1 MYYRL
6 FLLAALLPSCSGESS
21 VDDPAE
27 MVLAFAGGVVL
38 LPCNFSIPA
47 SADVPTVEWSKQGL
61 HPYVVFLY
69 RGGYEINE
77 EKHPA
82 FWYRT
87 SLIAKEQKNGNF
99 SLRIANVRPSDA
111 GKYRCKRLWS
121 DGPRDVTAVEL
132 DVVAVSEPKLS
143 VTSAEG
149 GGVTLQC
156 EANCWLPEPQINF
169 LDEQGKYINA
179 EEPKRDDEDARGC
192 FTVTRRVTLQDAAAN
207 RVTCRVHQPE
217 TNQTRETQI
226 FIPVDGGRSCF
237 LTAATSVGVT
247 VLLLSAPLCGLA
259 VCLWKRCGKSEGQ
272 KFPVKRKLSDQSTT
286 SGSSENHS
294 LLHCVV
300 VEKADCVVE
309 KLTIEDLKTKLRE
322 KEDTIR
328 QLQSENKSHLS
339 SVVCQPDQP
348 MLLHS
353 HADFAD
359 SSPPESDRVPQKK
372 TPKPGIMLQNSD
384 PSPDPQVYR
393 FRRRNSSPAL
403 LNFLTSSSAV
413 SASKMKFS
421 SIGRS
426 KSETREPPL
435 PFAKPQRRHSS
446 VFPPSNNR
454 FKLLADLTEEP

>member
-1 MYYRL
+1 MDYRL

-21 VDDPAE
+21 VDDPAK

-38 LPCNFSIPA
+38 LPCNFSLPA
-47 SADVPTVEWSKQGL
+47 SSDVPTVEWSKQGL
-61 HPYVVFLY
+61 HPDIVFLY

-99 SLRIANVRPSDA
+99 SLRIANVRLSDA
-111 GKYRCKRLWS
+111 GMYRCKRLGR
-121 DGPRDVTAVEL
+121 DAPHDVTAVEL
-132 DVVAVSEPKLS
+132 VVVAVSEPKVS

-156 EANCWLPEPQINF
+156 EAKCWLPEPQINF
-169 LDEQGKYINA
+169 LDERGKYIRA
-179 EEPKRDDEDARGC
+179 EEPKRDEGAHEC

-217 TNQTRETQI
+217 TNQTRETEI
-226 FIPVDGGRSCF
+226 IIPVGGGRSCF
-237 LTAATSVGVT
+237 LPAAIAVGVT
-247 VLLLSAPLCGLA
+247 ILLLSAPLCVLA

-272 KFPVKRKLSDQSTT
+272 KFPVKRKSSDQST
-286 SGSSENHS
+286 SSDISENQS
-294 LLHCVV
+294 LLRCVV
-300 VEKADCVVE
+300 VEKDCCVNE
-309 KLTIEDLKTKLRE
+309 KLTIEDLQTKLRE
-322 KEDTIR
+322 KEETIC
-328 QLQSENKSHLS
+328 QLESEIKSPS
-339 SVVCQPDQP
+339 PVVWQHDQP

-353 HADFAD
+353 PADFAN
-359 SSPPESDRVPQKK
+359 SSPQESVHVPQKR
-372 TPKPGIMLQNSD
+372 TPKPGFMRQSSN
-384 PSPDPQVYR
+384 PSPDPPVYR
-393 FRRRNSSPAL
+393 SRRRNSSPAL

-413 SASKMKFS
+413 SASKMKLS

-426 KSETREPPL
+426 KSETRDKPL

-446 VFPPSNNR
+446 VLPPSNNR
-454 FKLLADLTEEP
+454 FTLLADLTEEP